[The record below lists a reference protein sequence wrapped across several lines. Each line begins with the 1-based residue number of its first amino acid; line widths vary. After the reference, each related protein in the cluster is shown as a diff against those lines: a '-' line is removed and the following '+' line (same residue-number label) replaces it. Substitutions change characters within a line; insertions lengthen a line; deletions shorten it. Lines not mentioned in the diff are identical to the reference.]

1 MRERERNEKRMSP
14 RGESKQEKGTQKRER
29 ESEGEQESGHAN
41 RARAFSRSL
50 SHIHTGKRTIGRRER
65 AKNERAGVED
75 RRKSLCAGGN
85 VRIYY
90 NYNSKKTE
98 KQC

>member
-1 MRERERNEKRMSP
+1 MRERERNEKRMSS

-75 RRKSLCAGGN
+75 RRKIN
-85 VRIYY
+85 VRG
-90 NYNSKKTE
+90 KE
-98 KQC
+98 C